1 MHNTKNVCFNTL
13 NTLMYTKGTKKDSY
27 ATRLDIQLLGIR
39 KELHPMELENGEFKL
54 LVVSWTLSKEERS
67 TLISFFDKL
76 KVSTGYL
83 RTQRG

>member
-1 MHNTKNVCFNTL
+1 
-13 NTLMYTKGTKKDSY
+13 
-27 ATRLDIQLLGIR
+27 
-39 KELHPMELENGEFKL
+39 MELENGEFKL